1 MNATWTRP
9 QFEKLAQRLADV
21 KVRLQAVTPQL
32 VQAQVAALGRMA
44 DVVRAAAGKPP
55 EARP

>member
-1 MNATWTRP
+1 MTATWSRP

-32 VQAQVAALGRMA
+32 VQAQVRAVGQMV
-44 DVVRAAAGKPP
+44 DVLRAAAGKPP
-55 EARP
+55 EGRQ